1 MLIYDLH
8 CHLLPGLDDGAFSTD
23 ESLQMAEMA
32 ADASS
37 GCIVC
42 TPHVFS
48 EKPSSARDLIQ
59 LYRQVYD
66 LIRENEIPIRLS
78 LGQEIFLGQNIKQ
91 TADMLEKGILLTIN
105 RTLYPLVEVHPEE
118 SEETVFMKL
127 SVLISRGFMPI
138 LAHPER
144 YAFAWE
150 NPAFLVRLKKAGV
163 LLQVN
168 KDSITGGFG
177 STIRKTAEYMLSM
190 YMADFVASDAHSPTR
205 RTPPLLQTYE
215 YISNTFSEEYADL
228 LLHTNPLHVLRNET
242 VEQY

>member
-59 LYRQVYD
+59 LYRQVYH
-66 LIRENEIPIRLS
+66 LVRENDIPIRLS
-78 LGQEIFLGQNIKQ
+78 LGQEIFLGQNLKE
-91 TADMLEKGILLTIN
+91 TADMLETGSLLTIN
-105 RTLYPLVEVHPEE
+105 HTRYPLAEVHPKE
-118 SEETVFMKL
+118 SVTDVMAKL
-127 SVLISRGFMPI
+127 SVLKSRGFTPI

-144 YAFAWE
+144 YAFVWE
-150 NPAFLVRLKKAGV
+150 NPSFLFRLKKAGV
-163 LLQVN
+163 LLQIN
-168 KDSITGGFG
+168 KDSISGGFG
-177 STIRKTAEYMLSM
+177 STVRKTAEYMLSM